1 MFLFQVEDTIPGPLL
16 DRMDI
21 LRLSGYNIMIMS
33 PPVFF
38 LSIISVGHN
47 AKYSV
52 YVFFSCVQN
61 THLLCAWHQV

>member
-21 LRLSGYNIMIMS
+21 LRLSGYNIMRMP

-47 AKYSV
+47 AK
-52 YVFFSCVQN
+52 
-61 THLLCAWHQV
+61 